1 MLDGLK
7 GLDLVLCWM
16 IRRIQPLQHRPKLM
30 CQYDGTREDILR
42 TSKDNLST
50 DTLNARLKDMV
61 RIQDKTVGYAVCMKM
76 FKKGKIPMV
85 ISIMHIYVW
94 SIL

>member
-16 IRRIQPLQHRPKLM
+16 TRRIQPLQHRSKLM

-42 TSKDNLST
+42 TSKDNLSS
-50 DTLNARLKDMV
+50 DTLNSRLKDMV
-61 RIQDKTVGYAVCMKM
+61 RIRDKTVGYSVSMKM
-76 FKKGKIPMV
+76 FEKGKIPMV
-85 ISIMHIYVW
+85 ISVLHICFW
-94 SIL
+94 FIL